1 VKHETSSVFARGLA
15 VDLQR
20 RRQGVQPLL

>member
-15 VDLQR
+15 VDPQR